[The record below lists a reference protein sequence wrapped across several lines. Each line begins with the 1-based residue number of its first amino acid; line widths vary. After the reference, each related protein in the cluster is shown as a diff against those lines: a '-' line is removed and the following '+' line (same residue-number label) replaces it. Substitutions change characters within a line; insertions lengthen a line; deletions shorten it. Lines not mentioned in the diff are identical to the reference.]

1 MGRSAIVWIVALVCA
16 WGCGAGDARQG
27 RRSGPVPG
35 EAPRVLAA
43 MAPAGEPAVAQTRP
57 SAATAPSEDYGAERY
72 RLVNQKDEIV
82 SVLENGLVVIAKR
95 VPSPAASVRAYVHA
109 GGVYE
114 GPWLGGGLSHLLE
127 HLVAGG
133 TNERRTEAENRDLLQ
148 RLGNDSNAYTTSD
161 HTAYFV
167 NTTADRMADAVD
179 LVAGWV
185 LGAKITPDEY
195 RREYEVVQR
204 ELEMGRGEPD
214 RQLAYLSDMNRYRL
228 SPARVPVIG
237 YEAVIEGLSRDDVYA
252 YYKQAY
258 QPNNMVFAVAGDLDP
273 EKMLA
278 VVRQNF
284 SGAAPGRVFSHDIA
298 QEPPVV
304 APRTVV
310 ATFPAL
316 GQARLELG
324 FPTVS
329 LFHPDLF
336 ALDLL
341 AVLLGGGDSSVL
353 VEEVRDRKQLVS
365 ALGVSS
371 STPTYADGTFQI
383 LMHLDAE
390 KVGAATGAV
399 LEEIEK
405 IKAGEVDAERLAR
418 AKAQVRTN
426 RVRQLQTS
434 EDVVSSMATDYL
446 STGDPHFSDRYVRAM
461 QDVSPVQL
469 ATVARRYLDRGRLL
483 TTTMLPAEFVGAA
496 GLPKAEDLI
505 RPTAPTTRPAS
516 EQPASQIVRSELPD
530 GTVLLT
536 KRIST
541 SPLVSVQMLS
551 LGGLSVEDEK
561 TNGLGYLTMEM
572 LPRGTTT
579 RSAQEIASFFDS
591 IGGELDTGT
600 GDRRFGGNNAW
611 FWTASCLKDDLPKAL
626 EVFADVVHNPAFP
639 DGETEAM
646 KRRVLAEIAG
656 LDADWLQQSMRF
668 FRKTY
673 YGPMRSPYQFMPVGT
688 PENVS
693 AFTQEQMRDW
703 YRQKVMGGRRV
714 LAIFGDVEPEAA
726 KRLAA
731 EVLAKGGNGKRPAR
745 RPAATQKA
753 AEPAEVPSV
762 DVLDVQVQKTEQTL
776 AGVVIG
782 YRADTFV
789 GDPANDPLA
798 VADTMASGYGYPTGY
813 LHEILRGRG
822 LVYVVHAANSPGRDP
837 ALPGTF
843 FAYAGCEAKNVN
855 EVVDTILE
863 NVARLQGGPG
873 DVNEEW
879 FRRSKELAIVSDALQ
894 RQTPADQAAA
904 AALDELFGLGYDYHL
919 RFADRIKAVSLP
931 DVRNAARGR
940 LAKCVVTVSTP
951 NPELVKVNKGRREY
965 RSFPPVDLTPRG
977 VQHDTAAGH

>member
-1 MGRSAIVWIVALVCA
+1 
-16 WGCGAGDARQG
+16 
-27 RRSGPVPG
+27 VPG
-35 EAPRVLAA
+35 EASRVRVAT
-43 MAPAGEPAVAQTRP
+43 APASQPAVARTQPAVAPT
-57 SAATAPSEDYGAERY
+57 PSEDYGAERY

-95 VPSPAASVRAYVHA
+95 VPSPAASVRAYVHT

-185 LGAKITPDEY
+185 LGAKITPEEY

-214 RQLAYLSDMNRYRL
+214 RQLSYLSDMNRYRL

-273 EKMLA
+273 ERMLA

-284 SGAAPGRVFSHDIA
+284 SSAAPGRVFSHNIE

-310 ATFPAL
+310 ATFPSL

-324 FPTVS
+324 FPTIN

-341 AVLLGGGDSSVL
+341 AVLLGGGDSALL
-353 VEEVRDRKQLVS
+353 VEEVRDKKQLVS
-365 ALGVSS
+365 AIGVSS
-371 STPTYADGTFQI
+371 GTPAYADGTFQI
-383 LMHLDAE
+383 LMHLDAD
-390 KVGAATGAV
+390 KVGAAADAV
-399 LEEIEK
+399 LEELEK
-405 IKAGEVDAERLAR
+405 IKAGEVDDERLAR
-418 AKAQVRTN
+418 AKAQVKAN

-496 GLPKAEDLI
+496 GLPRAEDLV
-505 RPTAPTTRPAS
+505 RQAAPTTRPAT

-530 GTVLLT
+530 GTILLT

-572 LPRGTTT
+572 LPRGTKART
-579 RSAQEIASFFDS
+579 AQEIASFFDS

-600 GDRRFGGNNAW
+600 GDRRFGGNNTW

-673 YGPMRSPYQFMPVGT
+673 YGPTRSPYQFMPVGT
-688 PENVS
+688 AENVS

-703 YRQKVMGGRRV
+703 YGQKVMSGRRV

-731 EVLAKGGNGKRPAR
+731 EMVAKGNNGNNKNNGKKPAR
-745 RPAATQKA
+745 RRAATQKVV
-753 AEPAEVPSV
+753 ELPEVPSV
-762 DVLDVQVQKTEQTL
+762 DVLDVKVQKTEQTL

-782 YRADTFV
+782 YRADTWV

-798 VADTMASGYGYPTGY
+798 VADTMCSGYGYPTGY

-863 NVARLQGGPG
+863 NIARLQGTPQ

-879 FRRSKELAIVSDALQ
+879 YRRSKELAIVSDALQ

-904 AALDELFGLGYDYHL
+904 AALDEVFGLGYDYHL
-919 RFADRIKAVSLP
+919 KFADRIKAVSLP
-931 DVRNAARGR
+931 DVRNVARGR

>member
-1 MGRSAIVWIVALVCA
+1 
-16 WGCGAGDARQG
+16 
-27 RRSGPVPG
+27 
-35 EAPRVLAA
+35 
-43 MAPAGEPAVAQTRP
+43 
-57 SAATAPSEDYGAERY
+57 
-72 RLVNQKDEIV
+72 
-82 SVLENGLVVIAKR
+82 
-95 VPSPAASVRAYVHA
+95 
-109 GGVYE
+109 
-114 GPWLGGGLSHLLE
+114 
-127 HLVAGG
+127 
-133 TNERRTEAENRDLLQ
+133 
-148 RLGNDSNAYTTSD
+148 
-161 HTAYFV
+161 
-167 NTTADRMADAVD
+167 
-179 LVAGWV
+179 
-185 LGAKITPDEY
+185 
-195 RREYEVVQR
+195 
-204 ELEMGRGEPD
+204 
-214 RQLAYLSDMNRYRL
+214 
-228 SPARVPVIG
+228 
-237 YEAVIEGLSRDDVYA
+237 
-252 YYKQAY
+252 
-258 QPNNMVFAVAGDLDP
+258 
-273 EKMLA
+273 
-278 VVRQNF
+278 
-284 SGAAPGRVFSHDIA
+284 
-298 QEPPVV
+298 
-304 APRTVV
+304 
-310 ATFPAL
+310 
-316 GQARLELG
+316 
-324 FPTVS
+324 
-329 LFHPDLF
+329 
-336 ALDLL
+336 
-341 AVLLGGGDSSVL
+341 
-353 VEEVRDRKQLVS
+353 
-365 ALGVSS
+365 
-371 STPTYADGTFQI
+371 
-383 LMHLDAE
+383 
-390 KVGAATGAV
+390 
-399 LEEIEK
+399 
-405 IKAGEVDAERLAR
+405 
-418 AKAQVRTN
+418 
-426 RVRQLQTS
+426 VRQLQTS

-446 STGDPHFSDRYVRAM
+446 GTGDPHFSDRYVRAM

-505 RPTAPTTRPAS
+505 RQTAPTTRPAT

-530 GTVLLT
+530 GTILLT

-551 LGGLSVEDEK
+551 LGGLSVEDET
-561 TNGLGYLTMEM
+561 TNGLGYLTMGM
-572 LPRGTTT
+572 LPRGTKT
-579 RSAQEIASFFDS
+579 RTAQEIASFFDS
-591 IGGELDTGT
+591 IGGELDTGM
-600 GDRRFGGNNAW
+600 GDRRFGGNNTW

-703 YRQKVMGGRRV
+703 YGQKVMSGRRV

-726 KRLAA
+726 RRLAA
-731 EVLAKGGNGKRPAR
+731 ELVAKGGNGKKSGR
-745 RPAATQKA
+745 RPAATQKVV
-753 AEPAEVPSV
+753 ELPEVPSV
-762 DVLDVQVQKTEQTL
+762 DVLDVKVQKTEQTL

-782 YRADTFV
+782 YRADTWV

-822 LVYVVHAANSPGRDP
+822 LVYVVHATNSPGRDP

-863 NVARLQGGPG
+863 NIARLQGTPQ

-904 AALDELFGLGYDYHL
+904 AALDEVFGLGYDYHL
-919 RFADRIKAVSLP
+919 KFADRIKAVSLP
-931 DVRNAARGR
+931 DVRNVARGR